1 LLGILSR
8 NFSWLDDMSAW
19 TVSRRFSLTSL
30 ILRPI
35 LVFQTGEVGVEDH
48 DVPLSAGQV
57 TGGLVGGAERSFGL
71 IRHASD
77 GPADILSLVA
87 IDSEETDRGQQ
98 RDPRNPETMRFI
110 DTSRETNGLPVSITG
125 AKIGR
130 LRARWSACANRKDQT
145 VMKARAPFGQSSSS
159 LNVYG

>member
-1 LLGILSR
+1 
-8 NFSWLDDMSAW
+8 M
-19 TVSRRFSLTSL
+19 TSL

-35 LVFQTGEVGVEDH
+35 LVFQTGEVGVGDD
-48 DVPLSAGQV
+48 DVPLSAGEV
-57 TGGLVGGAERSFGL
+57 NGGLVGCAERSFGL
-71 IRHASD
+71 IRHAGD

-87 IDSEETDRGQQ
+87 MDSEETDRGQQ
-98 RDPRNPETMRFI
+98 RDTRNPETMCFI

-130 LRARWSACANRKDQT
+130 LRASRSACANRKDQA
-145 VMKARAPFGQSSSS
+145 VMKACASFGQSSSD